1 MGCYK
6 KMTGETG
13 PNTESITFTGWTN
26 NPFTVQKN
34 EWEVYCIVLAVV
46 TTQTVLGI
54 LLQNGSVSLF
64 AEKDFY
70 VK

>member
-1 MGCYK
+1 
-6 KMTGETG
+6 MTGETWL
-13 PNTESITFTGWTN
+13 NTESITSTGWTN

-34 EWEVYCIVLAVV
+34 EWEVYYTVLVVV
-46 TTQTVLGI
+46 TAQAVLGI